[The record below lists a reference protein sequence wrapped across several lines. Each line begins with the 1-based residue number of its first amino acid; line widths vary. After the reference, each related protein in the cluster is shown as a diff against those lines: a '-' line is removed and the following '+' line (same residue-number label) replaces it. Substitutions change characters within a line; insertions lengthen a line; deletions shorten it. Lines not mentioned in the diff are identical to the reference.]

1 MKLQIL
7 YNILYGQDTIN
18 SKEIANNKDKYKR
31 EGEYN
36 KPPIKDDD

>member
-18 SKEIANNKDKYKR
+18 NREIANNKDKYKR
-31 EGEYN
+31 EDEYN
-36 KPPIKDDD
+36 KPRVKDDD